1 MRSIRAALRFEPEEI
16 FLYPLY
22 VRPLTGLGTSDKE
35 WDDIRL
41 NCYRQGRDYLL
52 SQGYTQT
59 SMRMFQRNT
68 ERETRCIASLHQEP
82 IYCCQADG
90 MVGLGC
96 GARSYTDDLHYS
108 NEYAVGGK
116 GIREILQGYI
126 QTPEAFV

>member
-1 MRSIRAALRFEPEEI
+1 MQSIRAALQFEPEEI

-22 VRPLTGLGTSDKE
+22 VRPLTGLGTSEKE

-68 ERETRCIASLHQEP
+68 EETLCITSLHQEP
-82 IYCCQADG
+82 
-90 MVGLGC
+90 V
-96 GARSYTDDLHYS
+96 T
-108 NEYAVGGK
+108 AVNK
-116 GIREILQGYI
+116 TEW
-126 QTPEAFV
+126 